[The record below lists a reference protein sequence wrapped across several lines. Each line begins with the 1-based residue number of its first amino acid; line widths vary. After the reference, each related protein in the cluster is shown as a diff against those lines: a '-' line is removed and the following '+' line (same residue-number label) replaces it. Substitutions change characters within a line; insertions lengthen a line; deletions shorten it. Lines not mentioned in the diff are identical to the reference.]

1 MRTVTNAL
9 HQSKAIVVVTVGLA
23 GLVMWPTL
31 AIRNTKG
38 QRKGKTMS
46 MAGEI
51 ENSEHAIKEI
61 QAELQSLVD
70 KIERLQFLLGVEQLR
85 LEQLKK
91 ASKG

>member
-1 MRTVTNAL
+1 
-9 HQSKAIVVVTVGLA
+9 
-23 GLVMWPTL
+23 
-31 AIRNTKG
+31 
-38 QRKGKTMS
+38 MS

-91 ASKG
+91 ASKLPKGSVKG

>member
-1 MRTVTNAL
+1 
-9 HQSKAIVVVTVGLA
+9 
-23 GLVMWPTL
+23 
-31 AIRNTKG
+31 
-38 QRKGKTMS
+38 MS

-70 KIERLQFLLGVEQLR
+70 KIDKLQFRLGVEQLR

>member
-1 MRTVTNAL
+1 
-9 HQSKAIVVVTVGLA
+9 
-23 GLVMWPTL
+23 
-31 AIRNTKG
+31 
-38 QRKGKTMS
+38 MS

-70 KIERLQFLLGVEQLR
+70 QAAEWRRKIDKLQFRLGVEQLR

>member
-1 MRTVTNAL
+1 
-9 HQSKAIVVVTVGLA
+9 
-23 GLVMWPTL
+23 
-31 AIRNTKG
+31 
-38 QRKGKTMS
+38 MS

-70 KIERLQFLLGVEQLR
+70 QAAEWRRKIETLQFRLGAEQHR

-91 ASKG
+91 LVKG

>member
-1 MRTVTNAL
+1 
-9 HQSKAIVVVTVGLA
+9 
-23 GLVMWPTL
+23 
-31 AIRNTKG
+31 
-38 QRKGKTMS
+38 MS

-70 KIERLQFLLGVEQLR
+70 KIETLQFRLGAEQHR

-91 ASKG
+91 ATKLPNGSVKG